1 MKTKSYRKLKFLM
14 GDLASLQDITPG
26 TLATMIA
33 LRYQFLIPEKI
44 VNQLSEDRQQIIKM
58 AQQNQQLRILKLKSR
73 EKMKAMELCSTG
85 LSFDDACA
93 ALLARRE
100 KAILILHDSYWQQPG
115 VRIKGVIMP
124 PPGVLRFPFPLM
136 LITMQFHSI
145 FDRWNP
151 VYYNTEKA
159 G

>member
-1 MKTKSYRKLKFLM
+1 MKTSSNRKLKFLM

-26 TLATMIA
+26 TLSTMVA

-44 VNQLSEDRQQIIKM
+44 VNQLSEDRQRIIKK
-58 AQQNQQLRILKLKSR
+58 AHENRQLRILKLKSK
-73 EKMKAMELCSTG
+73 EKMKAMELFSNG

-93 ALLARRE
+93 ALLACRE
-100 KAILILHDSYWQQPG
+100 NAILILNDSYWHQPG
-115 VRIKGVIMP
+115 VRIKGVVMP

>member
-1 MKTKSYRKLKFLM
+1 MKTSSNRKLKFLM

-26 TLATMIA
+26 TLSTMIA

-44 VNQLSEDRQQIIKM
+44 VNQLSEDRQRIIKK
-58 AQQNQQLRILKLKSR
+58 AHENRQVRILKLKSK
-73 EKMKAMELCSTG
+73 EKMKAMELFSNG

-93 ALLARRE
+93 ALLACRE
-100 KAILILHDSYWQQPG
+100 NAILILNDSYWHQPG
-115 VRIKGVIMP
+115 VRIKGVVMP